1 VGEPCTIYEGTRPI
15 HTSRNLR
22 GLLDHARR
30 VGAPHHVE
38 LRQRAPMSWNQ
49 PFKMVC
55 RFPDGS
61 HGVAFWADWRV
72 AGDWMRARRSWGKP
86 GAEGGPQVAGLD
98 GFVNRA
104 LGLAGALTP
113 RDFRSWAE
121 RPGDESG
128 TAQGS
133 ARPRPP
139 RATA

>member
-1 VGEPCTIYEGTRPI
+1 MGEPVRILKGRTVAY
-15 HTSRNLR
+15 TSRNLR

-30 VGAPHHVE
+30 AGPPVRVT
-38 LRQRAPMSWNQ
+38 LRQTHPMTDSQ
-49 PFKMVC
+49 PFTMRVLY
-55 RFPDGS
+55 PDGAE
-61 HGVAFWADWRV
+61 GVARWASWRV

-104 LGLAGALTP
+104 QGLAGALTP

-128 TAQGS
+128 TAPGS
-133 ARPRPP
+133 ARAVP

>member
-1 VGEPCTIYEGTRPI
+1 MGEPVQILKGGKVA

-22 GLLDHARR
+22 GLLDYARR
-30 VGAPHHVE
+30 AGPPVRVT
-38 LRQRAPMSWNQ
+38 LRQTHPMGAGQ
-49 PFKMVC
+49 PFTMRVT
-55 RFPDGS
+55 FPDGAE
-61 HGVAFWADWRV
+61 GVARWADWRV

-104 LGLAGALTP
+104 QGLAGALTP
-113 RDFRSWAE
+113 RDFRSWAQ
-121 RPGDESG
+121 RPNLESG